1 MIVEVLS
8 EKVYVPKYNGNGELP
23 EDEQIKVTHRFFKAG
38 EKKKYIYTKNIMVNK
53 FTQELKEDV
62 ELVIDSEGIVRA
74 LVTKIEGLQVH
85 DNVRDKVVE
94 VKTGNDLY
102 TVPGVPEA
110 LVVELESYLQSASPE
125 VDKDF
130 L

>member
-8 EKVYVPKYNGNGELP
+8 EKVYIPKWNGNRELP

-38 EKKKYIYTKNIMVNK
+38 EKKKYIYMKNAVVDVVTNEVNSMVE
-53 FTQELKEDV
+53 FIV
-62 ELVIDSEGIVRA
+62 DSEGLTRT
-74 LVTKIEGLQVH
+74 LVTKIENLQVH
-85 DNVRDKVVE
+85 DNAKDKMVN

-102 TVPGVPEA
+102 TIPGVPEA
-110 LVVELESYLQSASPE
+110 LVVELENYLQGASPE